1 MPVASTLLETRFIPA
16 SLGELPLDFDWK
28 GVEYHIGPVEEITP
42 YIKWLGNK
50 TTCGIQSICSGVM
63 LWGARRL
70 EAHAPAQHNFELSAA
85 GFAGQTNRYLV
96 DVQAG
101 PMQKVPDSPKALAAM
116 VGLNIQLRRALDMDE
131 WWDSYYQP
139 VMELSHLVHLARHII
154 PEPHRTAFD
163 AWLQE
168 VVRRVDDVAPKPS
181 TPEPDIEDF
190 DDPVA
195 YAACIT
201 PHRGLPL
208 PPDILDTGLV
218 FEAEG
223 YAARAIMAAAEI
235 GKSQNRYLRSDAAI
249 AALAAEEQE

>member
-1 MPVASTLLETRFIPA
+1 MHE
-16 SLGELPLDFDWK
+16 
-28 GVEYHIGPVEEITP
+28 
-42 YIKWLGNK
+42 
-50 TTCGIQSICSGVM
+50 Q
-63 LWGARRL
+63 
-70 EAHAPAQHNFELSAA
+70 
-85 GFAGQTNRYLV
+85 
-96 DVQAG
+96 
-101 PMQKVPDSPKALAAM
+101 
-116 VGLNIQLRRALDMDE
+116 
-131 WWDSYYQP
+131 
-139 VMELSHLVHLARHII
+139 
-154 PEPHRTAFD
+154 
-163 AWLQE
+163 
-168 VVRRVDDVAPKPS
+168 PS

-208 PPDILDTGLV
+208 PPDILDTGRV